1 MSIPRASMQKISEA
15 FFNLYN
21 QNKFEIG
28 SLYNTIEGCLTRI
41 TQTPGDFKYI
51 MPTPDHFRDDSV
63 ISSIDDLYSA
73 TQGDEDL
80 AGKVLYIRW
89 YYHMTLLAMGSF
101 AAKKVVDYINKNSDI
116 KVNVATSGSD
126 FRFVLDSAAKFSI
139 RRAAGGGP
147 FDSMYSGFKLF
158 SPIWDDILEA
168 CVHAEDGEESL
179 MRLEMPGAF
188 EVFTETRTST
198 YWEDYVPLT
207 DLGKQVKEHFI
218 DEIKQIIA
226 NK

>member
-1 MSIPRASMQKISEA
+1 
-15 FFNLYN
+15 
-21 QNKFEIG
+21 
-28 SLYNTIEGCLTRI
+28 
-41 TQTPGDFKYI
+41 
-51 MPTPDHFRDDSV
+51 
-63 ISSIDDLYSA
+63 
-73 TQGDEDL
+73 L

-147 FDSMYSGFKLF
+147 FDTMYSGFGLY
-158 SPIWDDILEA
+158 SPLWDDILET
-168 CVHAEDGEESL
+168 CVHAEGGEETL
-179 MRLEMPGAF
+179 MRLEMPVAF
-188 EVFTETRTST
+188 EVFTETRTPT
-198 YWEDYVPLT
+198 YWADYISPA
-207 DLGKQVKEHFI
+207 DLGSVVKEHFI

>member
-1 MSIPRASMQKISEA
+1 MSVSRASMQKIGQA

-28 SLYNTIEGCLTRI
+28 SLFETITTCLSGI
-41 TQTPGDFKYI
+41 VQTPDYFKYI
-51 MPTPDHFRDDSV
+51 MPTPDHFRDDTV

-89 YYHMTLLAMGSF
+89 YYHMTTLAMGSL
-101 AAKKVVDYINKNSDI
+101 AAKKVVDYIHKNTDI
-116 KVNVATSGSD
+116 KVNVKLMGSN
-126 FRFVLDSAAKFSI
+126 FLYVLDSAAKFSV

-147 FDSMYSGFKLF
+147 LDTMYSGFGLY
-158 SPIWDDILEA
+158 SPIWDDILDSYI
-168 CVHAEDGEESL
+168 HGGEESL

-188 EVFTETRTST
+188 EVFTETGSST
-198 YWEDYVPLT
+198 YWEDYVALN

-218 DEIKQIIA
+218 DEIKQVIA